1 MTDNTVPGERSDGQ
15 RHVVTLLLTVAAWMA
30 IGSCGGDGPTS
41 PPPPPPPD
49 SVPTTLE
56 LTPSAVQLASIGAT
70 VQLTATVRDQNGNA
84 MAGQA
89 VSWTSTNL
97 AVASV
102 SSGGLVTA
110 LGNGSA
116 TVSAAVGSNNSVSA
130 NASVTVEQAP
140 ASISV
145 DPASLT
151 LTAIGAT
158 GQLTATVADS
168 NDNTVYDASVTW
180 TTSHGDVTTVSTSG
194 LVTAVSNGDATITA
208 THSSL
213 SVTATVTVQQV
224 PDSFTLEPTSLAVT
238 VGGTG
243 TLTLAGSDAN
253 GNEISAGDLPDV
265 NWSSDN
271 TAVATVS
278 GNKESATVTGVS
290 EGDAT
295 VTASAGNV
303 SAGTSVTVNAAPPT
317 SINVNPT
324 SLSLE
329 AIGATGQLTATVTDS
344 NGDTIPDASVTWST
358 SDESVAT
365 VSSSGLVTAV
375 SNGNA
380 TITARH
386 ESLEASASVTVEQA
400 PASVSVDPASLSL
413 EAIDATGQLTATVT
427 DSNGEAISGAG
438 ATWSTSDSDVATV
451 STSGLVTAVSN
462 GNATI
467 KATHGSL
474 SATAT
479 VTVQQVLDS
488 FTLEPTSLTVTVG
501 GAGTLALTGED
512 SNGNNIQA
520 ADLPDVA
527 WSSSD
532 DATAKVSGNK
542 ESATVTGVSEGD
554 ATVTAS
560 AGDVSAGTSVTVNA
574 APPTSINVNPTSLS
588 LEAIGATGQLTAT
601 VTDSNGDTIPDAS
614 VTWTTNNDSVATVS
628 SSGLVTA
635 VSNGNTTIKAT
646 HGSLSA
652 TATVTVQ
659 QVLDSF
665 TLEPTSLTVTVGGTG
680 TLTLTGK
687 DSNGNDIQA
696 ADLPDVAWSSSDDAT
711 AKVSGNKESATV
723 TGVSEGDAT
732 VTASAGDVSA
742 GTSVTVNAAPPTS
755 INVNPTSL
763 SLEAI
768 GATGQLTATVTDS
781 SGDTIPDA
789 SVTWTTNNDSVATV
803 SSSGLVTAVSN
814 GNTTIKA
821 THGSLSATATVTVQQ
836 VLDSFTLEPTSLTVT
851 VGDTGTL
858 TLTGK
863 DSNSNDIQ
871 AADLPDVA
879 WSSSDDATAKVSG
892 NKESATVTGVSE
904 GDATVTASAGD
915 VSAGTSVTVNAAPPT
930 SINVNPTSLSLEAIG
945 ATGQLTAT
953 VTDSSGDTIPDASV
967 TWTTNNDSVATV
979 STRGLVTAVSNG
991 NTTIKATHGS
1001 LSAAATVTV
1010 QQALSS
1016 LAVDPSSFRFIPDD
1030 TQTLTG
1036 SWLDANG
1043 NPISGADL
1051 SAATW
1056 SSDDTTI
1063 VSVTGTGGSATAT
1076 AEDWGTA
1083 TITVTVSDASGIAA
1097 AEVAGPTD
1105 AHTALM
1111 ALYMD
1116 TDGENWTHNTNWMDL
1131 DKDLT
1136 DWYGVSDSD
1145 GDGAADLLVLNRK
1158 NLDGPIPPELVLWDD
1173 AIGIY
1178 LGGNRLSGTL
1188 PSDLSAL
1195 SELRELQLVA
1205 NILSG
1210 TIPASLYGLD
1220 LTLLA
1225 LSDNDFDG
1233 SISSNIGDLDNLS
1246 WLDLGGN
1253 DFDGGIPDELANL
1266 TDLTFLD
1273 LARNPD
1279 LTGRLPDDI
1288 DDLEDL
1294 ETLYLNGTDL
1304 CVPDSDDTR
1313 DWLEAI
1319 DGYARFCESHGT
1331 SIAILSQAVQTST
1344 MDVPLLAGE
1353 EALLRVFVTSDNN
1366 GDAVDLPA
1374 VDALFYDSDGN
1385 LLDTLEA
1392 TSTTTDIP
1400 NEIDQ
1405 SSLDNSVNFFVPG
1418 SLIEVGLQIVVEID
1432 PDGNVPDSLGIQKRI
1447 PETGEW
1453 AIDVRAMPDFPLTIH
1468 SFTDED
1474 TPDRD
1479 FEERVEG
1486 LTADSAVFWEAVNLL
1501 PIDTMDYAYGDSL
1514 RHSSLNLY
1522 DLLLELTAM
1531 YESNEWT
1538 GYHAGLVAN
1547 SFGGVAGVAYIDNW
1561 TMIARVDD
1569 RTIAHEWA
1577 HNLGRWHSP
1586 CVRNGTIVG
1595 VDPDYPHA
1603 DAEIGAYGYDVRDS
1617 TLVANTL
1624 ADLQAYCAPHWI
1636 SDYHFRGM
1644 ALYRDPNLS
1653 FEQYLE
1659 SGAGGDP
1666 NVSRRARDMATG
1678 RAMPRGAPVRSLAVW
1693 GSVLRDSTI
1702 RLEPSFVVDAPPS
1715 LPESGGPFRL
1725 RAVDSQD
1732 RTLFDFSFDML
1743 ELADW
1748 DGAEI
1753 GSFFFLLPV
1762 DPGWETG
1769 LSRIEALSPGRGLR
1783 GAVTDVLDSS
1793 TDRPMA
1799 VLFDNVTGE
1808 IRGFIRDW
1816 RQGRNR
1822 ITADDRVLRLAPGL
1836 QPMVTRGLPRDW
1848 PR

>member
-84 MAGQA
+84 MGGQA

-168 NDNTVYDASVTW
+168 NGNTVSDASVTW
-180 TTSHGDVTTVSTSG
+180 TTSHGDVATVSTSG

-208 THSSL
+208 THGSL

-303 SAGTSVTVNAAPPT
+303 SAGTSVTANAAPPT

-324 SLSLE
+324 SLSLT
-329 AIGATGQLTATVTDS
+329 AIGASGELTATVTDS

-365 VSSSGLVTAV
+365 VSSSGMVTAV
-375 SNGNA
+375 SNGTA

-413 EAIDATGQLTATVT
+413 EAIDATGQLTAIVLDT
-427 DSNGEAISGAG
+427 NGEAISGAG

-462 GNATI
+462 GNA
-467 KATHGSL
+467 
-474 SATAT
+474 
-479 VTVQQVLDS
+479 
-488 FTLEPTSLTVTVG
+488 
-501 GAGTLALTGED
+501 
-512 SNGNNIQA
+512 
-520 ADLPDVA
+520 
-527 WSSSD
+527 
-532 DATAKVSGNK
+532 
-542 ESATVTGVSEGD
+542 
-554 ATVTAS
+554 
-560 AGDVSAGTSVTVNA
+560 
-574 APPTSINVNPTSLS
+574 
-588 LEAIGATGQLTAT
+588 
-601 VTDSNGDTIPDAS
+601 
-614 VTWTTNNDSVATVS
+614 
-628 SSGLVTA
+628 
-635 VSNGNTTIKAT
+635 
-646 HGSLSA
+646 
-652 TATVTVQ
+652 
-659 QVLDSF
+659 
-665 TLEPTSLTVTVGGTG
+665 
-680 TLTLTGK
+680 
-687 DSNGNDIQA
+687 
-696 ADLPDVAWSSSDDAT
+696 
-711 AKVSGNKESATV
+711 
-723 TGVSEGDAT
+723 
-732 VTASAGDVSA
+732 
-742 GTSVTVNAAPPTS
+742 
-755 INVNPTSL
+755 
-763 SLEAI
+763 
-768 GATGQLTATVTDS
+768 
-781 SGDTIPDA
+781 
-789 SVTWTTNNDSVATV
+789 
-803 SSSGLVTAVSN
+803 
-814 GNTTIKA
+814 TIKA

-892 NKESATVTGVSE
+892 DKESATVTGVSE

-979 STRGLVTAVSNG
+979 STSGLVTAVSNG

-1001 LSAAATVTV
+1001 LSATATVTVQQVLDSFTLEPTSLTVTVGDTGTLTLTGKDSNSNDIQAADLPDVAWSSSDDATAKVSGDKESATVTGVSEGDATVTASAGDVSAGTSVTVNAAPPTSINVNPTSLSLEAIGATGQLTATVTDSSGDTIPDASVTWTTNNDSVATVSTSGLVTAVSNGNTTIKATHGSLSATATVTV

-1474 TPDRD
+1474 NPDRD

-1644 ALYRDPNLS
+1644 TLYRDPNLS

-1769 LSRIEALSPGRGLR
+1769 LSRIEALSPGGGLR